1 MKQADIGSSKKAERG
16 ALVASTPTNN
26 KNFHIF
32 EDVKDSPLRDGQLSL
47 SFFFS
52 FFRVEATRA
61 SAFHIFDGIE

>member
-1 MKQADIGSSKKAERG
+1 MEETGIGSSKNAERG
-16 ALVASTPTNN
+16 ARVASTND

-32 EDVKDSPLRDGQLSL
+32 EDVKDSPFRDGQLSL
-47 SFFFS
+47 SLFFS